1 MAKCITHVAERVL
14 TEAAAK
20 DLRNAPRGR
29 VASLMESWEED
40 QIFVVAKLRIPRI
53 LQENHGKNHGKMVV

>member
-1 MAKCITHVAERVL
+1 MAKFRPRCLA
-14 TEAAAK
+14 EAAAK

-40 QIFVVAKLRIPRI
+40 WCGLPVEMVDVGVFINWGIP
-53 LQENHGKNHGKMVV
+53 QMDGFC